1 MASSRQT
8 IANPHECH
16 DPRMRDV
23 ILTVIAA
30 IVFGVVCMYVLLS
43 LAFSGWGDR
52 SPQPSASAISDS
64 APSMTF
70 VDHLG

>member
-1 MASSRQT
+1 
-8 IANPHECH
+8 
-16 DPRMRDV
+16 MRDV